1 MRTVRVALV
10 DDEPLIRSGLAAVIG
25 AEPDLEVVG
34 QAGDGSE
41 VLDLVGRTAPD
52 VVLMDVHMPGLDGIA
67 ATRALVRAG
76 SAARVLVLTTFA
88 NDASV
93 VDALAAG
100 ADVLDL
106 VGRTAPDVVLMDV
119 RMPGVDGIAATR
131 ALVRAGS
138 AARVL
143 VLTTFANDDHVV
155 EALAAGAD
163 GFLLKRSSPEE
174 LLHGIRTV
182 ARGES
187 LLFPDAVRHLVRRS
201 PVADPGAVPGL
212 ARLTAREAEVLRLV
226 ADGRSNAEIAAVLVV
241 GVETVR
247 SHVAA
252 VLAKTGARDRTQAV
266 VLAYRSGF
274 VS

>member
-1 MRTVRVALV
+1 MTLRVALV
-10 DDEPLIRSGLAAVIG
+10 DDEPLIRRGLAAVVG
-25 AEPDLEVVG
+25 SEPDMAVVG
-34 QAGDGSE
+34 EAGDGTG
-41 VLDLVGRTAPD
+41 VLDLVGRT
-52 VVLMDVHMPGLDGIA
+52 
-67 ATRALVRAG
+67 
-76 SAARVLVLTTFA
+76 S
-88 NDASV
+88 
-93 VDALAAG
+93 
-100 ADVLDL
+100 
-106 VGRTAPDVVLMDV
+106 PDVVLMDV
-119 RMPGVDGIAATR
+119 RMPRVDGIAATR

-143 VLTTFANDDHVV
+143 VLTTFANDDHVF

-174 LLHGIRTV
+174 VLHGIRTV

-187 LLFPDAVRHLVRRS
+187 LLFPDAVRELARRHARS
-201 PVADPGAVPGL
+201 TGSTGDPGL
-212 ARLTAREAEVLRLV
+212 DRLTPREQEVLRLM
-226 ADGRSNAEIAAVLVV
+226 AAGLSNAEMADRLVV

-274 VS
+274 MPV

>member
-1 MRTVRVALV
+1 MTVLRVALV
-10 DDEPLIRSGLAAVIG
+10 DDEPLIRSGLAAVVA

-52 VVLMDVHMPGLDGIA
+52 VVLMDVRMPRVDGIE

-76 SAARVLVLTTFA
+76 S
-88 NDASV
+88 S
-93 VDALAAG
+93 
-100 ADVLDL
+100 
-106 VGRTAPDVVLMDV
+106 
-119 RMPGVDGIAATR
+119 
-131 ALVRAGS
+131 
-138 AARVL
+138 ARVL
-143 VLTTFANDDHVV
+143 VLTTFANDDHVFD
-155 EALAAGAD
+155 ALAAGAD
-163 GFLLKRSSPEE
+163 GFLLKRSTPEE
-174 LLHGIRTV
+174 VLHGIRTV

-187 LLFPDAVRHLVRRS
+187 LLFPDAVRELARRHVR
-201 PVADPGAVPGL
+201 GAGAAAMPEL
-212 ARLTAREAEVLRLV
+212 ARLTAREGEVLRLM
-226 ADGRSNAEIAAVLVV
+226 AGGRSNAEIAAELVV

-274 VS
+274 VR

>member
-1 MRTVRVALV
+1 MTGVVRVALV

-52 VVLMDVHMPGLDGIA
+52 VVLMDV
-67 ATRALVRAG
+67 
-76 SAARVLVLTTFA
+76 
-88 NDASV
+88 
-93 VDALAAG
+93 
-100 ADVLDL
+100 
-106 VGRTAPDVVLMDV
+106 
-119 RMPGVDGIAATR
+119 RMPRLDGIAATR

-143 VLTTFANDDHVV
+143 VLTTFANDDHVFD
-155 EALAAGAD
+155 ALAAGAD
-163 GFLLKRSSPEE
+163 GFLLKRSTPEE
-174 LLHGIRTV
+174 VLHGIRTV

-187 LLFPDAVRHLVRRS
+187 LLFPDAVRELARRHVR
-201 PVADPGAVPGL
+201 GAGPAGVPEL
-212 ARLTAREAEVLRLV
+212 SRLTAREGEVLRLM
-226 ADGRSNAEIAAVLVV
+226 ADGRSNAEIAAELVV

-274 VS
+274 VR

>member
-1 MRTVRVALV
+1 MTGPVIRVALV
-10 DDEPLIRSGLAAVIG
+10 DDEPLIRSGLAAVVG

-41 VLDLVGRTAPD
+41 VLDLVGRTAP
-52 VVLMDVHMPGLDGIA
+52 H
-67 ATRALVRAG
+67 
-76 SAARVLVLTTFA
+76 
-88 NDASV
+88 
-93 VDALAAG
+93 
-100 ADVLDL
+100 
-106 VGRTAPDVVLMDV
+106 VVLMDV
-119 RMPGVDGIAATR
+119 RMPHVDGIAATR

-143 VLTTFANDDHVV
+143 VLTTFANDDHVFA
-155 EALAAGAD
+155 ALAAGAD
-163 GFLLKRSSPEE
+163 GFLLKRSTPEE
-174 LLHGIRTV
+174 VLHGIRTV

-187 LLFPDAVRHLVRRS
+187 LLFPDAVRELARRHVR
-201 PVADPGAVPGL
+201 GAGPAAAPEL
-212 ARLTAREAEVLRLV
+212 ARLTAREQEVLRLM
-226 ADGRSNAEIAAVLVV
+226 AGGRSNAEIAAELVV

-274 VS
+274 VG